1 MAQGET
7 FLPFVIVYSR
17 RNQSPMSLT
26 HWLIWQCAART
37 HNDAIEAFE
46 KENPDCEFIEVVQ
59 TADFNKAIQEAEA
72 TYRG

>member
-1 MAQGET
+1 
-7 FLPFVIVYSR
+7 
-17 RNQSPMSLT
+17 MSLT

-37 HNDAIEAFE
+37 HSDAIEAFE
-46 KENPDCEFIEVVQ
+46 EENPDCEFIEVVQ